1 MRRFL
6 NQKIFKMYDIRGI
19 FDHEFDLR
27 DIEKI
32 AEALTVFFVEKNPN
46 LKQIAVG
53 RDNRVSSPKIFKT
66 LTKQFLALGFDVLN
80 LGVCPTPVVSSM
92 IKSGQASSGVMIT
105 ASHNPAEHNGLKIY
119 ADFGQVWG
127 KEIAKI
133 GSLAVGEGSKLKVLP
148 NIGRMRASFFQDK
161 VYLLK
166 LFSEFSGFG
175 LENRRWAVDPLGGS
189 SIKTIKKIINGLNFK
204 NIELIFDKKR
214 KIAQPDPTKETN
226 LDILKSVV
234 LEKKLDFGVALDGD
248 ADRMIA
254 VDDLGRT
261 VDGDM
266 LISIFCQ
273 DLLKKHKNGAI
284 AVDIKTSDVVK
295 NVIEDLGGRCFYSAT
310 GNPLVQNEAFIN
322 KAVFC
327 GEASCH
333 FTFFDSGPMVDDGVY
348 AWLRLT
354 KLLAENR
361 YKLSEIVDALPKT
374 IKSREILLKYQ
385 NEETAQKCLEGIK
398 IEMIGHGATFTNID
412 GLKARTA
419 EGWGLIRKSNTQ
431 RVLSLKFEAKDEGSL
446 SKIKGYFASTLSG
459 FIDEQEMEQL
469 FE

>member
-1 MRRFL
+1 M

-19 FDHEFDLR
+19 FGQEFDLS

-32 AEALTVFFVEKNPN
+32 ARALIAFFLEKDSK

-53 RDNRVSSPKIFKT
+53 RDNRESSPKIFNV
-66 LTKQFLALGFDVLN
+66 LTDQFLALGFDVLN
-80 LGVCPTPVVSSM
+80 LGLCPTPVVSSM
-92 IKSGQASSGVMIT
+92 IKNGQAGVGVMIT

-133 GSLAVGEGSKLKVLP
+133 GSMCLNSDLNSKQISVIGKLKTS
-148 NIGRMRASFFQDK
+148 NFQDK
-161 VYLLK
+161 IYLSK
-166 LFSEFSGFG
+166 IFNEFGSSDI
-175 LENRRWAVDPLGGS
+175 ENKRFAIDPLGGS
-189 SIKTIKKIINGLNFK
+189 SIKTIKKIIGGLNLK
-204 NIELIFDKKR
+204 NAALIFDKKR

-226 LDILKSVV
+226 LEALKKIV

-266 LISIFCQ
+266 LISIFSQ
-273 DLLKKHKNGAI
+273 GLLKQYKNGAI
-284 AVDIKTSDVVK
+284 AVDVKTSDVVK
-295 NVIEDLGGRCFYSAT
+295 TVIKSAGGRCFYSAT
-310 GNPLVQNEAFIN
+310 GNPLVQNEAAIN

-333 FTFFDSGPMVDDGVY
+333 FTFFDSGPLVDDGVY
-348 AWLRLT
+348 AWLRLS
-354 KLLAENR
+354 KLLSDSSQ
-361 YKLSEIVDALPKT
+361 KLSEIVDGLPKT
-374 IKSREILLKYQ
+374 IKSPEILLKYQ
-385 NEETAQKCLEGIK
+385 NDETAQKCLDGIK
-398 IEMIGHGATFTNID
+398 NEMLCHGATFTNLD
-412 GLKARTA
+412 GLKARTND
-419 EGWGLIRKSNTQ
+419 GWGLIRKSNTQ
-431 RVLSLKFEAKDEGSL
+431 RVLSLKFEAKDEKSL
-446 SKIKGYFASTLSG
+446 SKIKGYFASTLSN